1 MLFLAHDAHA
11 AGLALAAREA
21 GHAPC
26 QQGTSTTSD
35 MQTKVYAT
43 ALRSISV
50 KLAPWLKASK
60 GEQHAAV

>member
-1 MLFLAHDAHA
+1 MLFLAHDACA
-11 AGLALAAREA
+11 AGLTHAAREA

-35 MQTKVYAT
+35 VQSKVYTT

-50 KLAPWLKASK
+50 KLAPWLKANK
-60 GEQHAAV
+60 GQEHAAV